1 MTVQETVPEGTW
13 VEIQKTVLTPDERAQ
28 GVPQDTA
35 ATPLLEW
42 VDGFL
47 THPAAIGDEATVR
60 TLIGRT
66 HTGVISRINPGYTHS
81 FGETV
86 GEILTIGTEAEA

>member
-1 MTVQETVPEGTW
+1 MNAQETAPEGTW
-13 VEIQKTVLTPDERAQ
+13 VEIQKTVLTPEERAQ
-28 GVPQDTA
+28 GVPRDTA

-47 THPAAIGDEATVR
+47 THPAAAGDEATIR

-66 HTGVISRINPGYTHS
+66 HTGVISRINPGYSHS

-86 GEILTIGTEAEA
+86 GEILTIGTEAEG